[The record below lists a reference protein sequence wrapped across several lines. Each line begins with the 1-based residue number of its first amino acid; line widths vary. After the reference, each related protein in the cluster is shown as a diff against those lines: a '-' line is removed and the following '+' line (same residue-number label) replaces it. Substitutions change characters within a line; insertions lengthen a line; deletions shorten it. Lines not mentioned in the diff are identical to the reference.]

1 MCDIGVVFKLNGEKN
16 NYASFPIKQKKKSY
30 KMSMI
35 QLIHPIMILFHTNSL
50 IICLK
55 YSICINCINLLK
67 IVNKGAVK
75 VTSDWTVLEK
85 RIYLEYKLFKNRH
98 VNVI

>member
-1 MCDIGVVFKLNGEKN
+1 
-16 NYASFPIKQKKKSY
+16 
-30 KMSMI
+30 MSMI

-98 VNVI
+98 VNVIRHWTINQSNHTMFHLPFY